1 MAYNVVVVF
10 LSWQLILPHLTVV
23 QASTHWVV
31 TEDGRIQA
39 QVVRAVERGKKE
51 SFPGFHNVWE
61 PAVVPKYFWGR
72 L

>member
-1 MAYNVVVVF
+1 MAYNVVAAL

-39 QVVRAVERGKKE
+39 QVVNCAIVTLLNQIMALELSSDE
-51 SFPGFHNVWE
+51 NLPF
-61 PAVVPKYFWGR
+61 KYLRSG
-72 L
+72 